1 MCLINEC
8 VFNKLASARVFIY
21 LIKRIRVACLCTVK
35 VSCSSRL
42 LICLLLG
49 KGLVTS
55 NLSTWLST
63 ILVLHDEMLFNYCV
77 SACAA

>member
-1 MCLINEC
+1 MN
-8 VFNKLASARVFIY
+8 VFLRNLQVRGFYIFN
-21 LIKRIRVACLCTVK
+21 KRIRVACLCTVK

-55 NLSTWLST
+55 HLSTWLST